1 MFRLA
6 TSRLLT
12 QAAPVS
18 SRTAL
23 PLLATHALPLQQHIG
38 TSMPLLQAFSFATT
52 PKSDAEG
59 GAKAKKTTVR
69 KARASKAVGDSTT
82 KKRSKLAVEGA
93 AETPFMPST
102 PAKETKKEP
111 AAAEAA
117 PFDQAAATPEPDQQT
132 EAKTEPE
139 SQEPVL
145 KAKTATK
152 TTKKTKI
159 VRTKKSPENKE
170 DFERDMLGD
179 DWSEVARGLRAVE
192 DDETRIARLEFEQ

>member
-1 MFRLA
+1 
-6 TSRLLT
+6 
-12 QAAPVS
+12 
-18 SRTAL
+18 
-23 PLLATHALPLQQHIG
+23 
-38 TSMPLLQAFSFATT
+38 
-52 PKSDAEG
+52 
-59 GAKAKKTTVR
+59 
-69 KARASKAVGDSTT
+69 
-82 KKRSKLAVEGA
+82 
-93 AETPFMPST
+93 MPST

-117 PFDQAAATPEPDQQT
+117 PFDQAAATPKPDQQT
-132 EAKTEPE
+132 EAETEPE

-145 KAKTATK
+145 KAKTA
-152 TTKKTKI
+152 KKTKI